1 MSFVGLQ
8 QWIQQQGGSLL
19 IIALVVGGLVGFFKK
34 DFKYIFILAGVGGF
48 VYLLITQGQMIMR
61 VISNLMRMVFGS

>member
-1 MSFVGLQ
+1 MSFVGIQ
-8 QWIQQQGGSLL
+8 QWVSQQGGSLL
-19 IIALVVGGLVGFFKK
+19 LIALVIGGLIGFFKK

-61 VISNLMRMVFGS
+61 VISNVFRMIFGG